1 MTESTFSGGIPCPQ
15 CGSLHRQIKESRRRV
30 SGAIYR
36 RCRCLNCGHPFT
48 TYERLAD
55 EQPHVVAQVMAKVRD
70 RFDKLD
76 EQLKQIEAMVEDTL
90 STSSR

>member
-1 MTESTFSGGIPCPQ
+1 MNESNFSGGIPCPQ

-36 RCRCLNCGHPFT
+36 RCRCRSCGHSFS

-55 EQPHVVAQVMAKVRD
+55 DQPHAVSLLMAKVRD
-70 RFDKLD
+70 RFAMLD
-76 EQLKQIEAMVEDTL
+76 EQLKEIESLVENSI
-90 STSSR
+90 STSIR